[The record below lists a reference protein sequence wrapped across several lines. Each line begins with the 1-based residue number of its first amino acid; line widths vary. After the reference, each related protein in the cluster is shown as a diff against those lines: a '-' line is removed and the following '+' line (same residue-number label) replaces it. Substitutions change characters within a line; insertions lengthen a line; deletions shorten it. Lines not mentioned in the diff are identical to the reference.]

1 MLKIQNCSKQA
12 GSVARTNAT
21 AQSATNTGAI
31 LFAATND
38 QFIQDRIE
46 GSESASHSRADPS
59 TNTDPSTNPRA
70 FSRTV
75 RDGKQIAY
83 NIIRRTYI

>member
-31 LFAATND
+31 LYAATND
-38 QFIQDRIE
+38 RFIQDNIE
-46 GSESASHSRADPS
+46 GSESAAHSRADPS
-59 TNTDPSTNPRA
+59 TNTRA

>member
-1 MLKIQNCSKQA
+1 MMLILKALTQNYSKQA

-59 TNTDPSTNPRA
+59 TNTRA

-75 RDGKQIAY
+75 RDGKQIAH
-83 NIIRRTYI
+83 NIIRSTYL